1 MITRSLYGLV
11 GLLFLLATLAGTGCD
26 GTANSVDG
34 GLDAHIDAATEDDG
48 GDDGGDEGGDEGGDD
63 AYHPLRVGS
72 AETFETVTW
81 NLHNF
86 PSEQS
91 SAGHVSSLILALDL
105 DLIAVQEIAD
115 ERAFANML
123 SYLPSHDASLSPHVY
138 NQNEYQKVGF
148 VYRKDLLSIS
158 QVTTLF
164 NGETYAF
171 PRPPLQAHF
180 SCLSPEG
187 CPGDFVAIVVHLK
200 ASLGEDNEARRRAA
214 CEDLKTH
221 IDGLLAEGTEQVI
234 LLGDFNDLL
243 DDDLADNVY
252 TAFLDDPDNYRF
264 LSQEPADRGE
274 YSYIP
279 YPSLLDHVL
288 ITQGLTAEYG
298 LGQTSVLALDER
310 ELGFDYEDL
319 VSDHRPVISIFPN

>member
-1 MITRSLYGLV
+1 MITRSLLGLV
-11 GLLFLLATLAGTGCD
+11 GLLFLLAALAGTGCD
-26 GTANSVDG
+26 GAANSVDG
-34 GLDAHIDAATEDDG
+34 GLDAGLDATTEDGGEDG
-48 GDDGGDEGGDEGGDD
+48 SGDD

-72 AETFETVTW
+72 EETFEAVTW

-91 SAGHVSSLILALDL
+91 SAGHVSSLIIALDL
-105 DLIAVQEIAD
+105 DLVAVQEIAD
-115 ERAFANML
+115 ERAFADML
-123 SYLPSHDASLSPHVY
+123 SYLPSHDAALSPHVY
-138 NQNEYQKVGF
+138 NQYEYQKVGF
-148 VYRKDLLSIS
+148 VYRKDLLAIS

-180 SCLSPEG
+180 SCLSPKG
-187 CPGDFVAIVVHLK
+187 CPGDFVAIVIHLK
-200 ASLGEDNEARRRAA
+200 ASPGEDNEARRRAA
-214 CEDLKTH
+214 CRDLKTH
-221 IDGLLAEGTEQVI
+221 IDALLAEGTEQVI

-243 DDDLADNVY
+243 DDDPTDNIY
-252 TAFLDDPDNYRF
+252 TVFLDDTDNYRF
-264 LSQEPADRGE
+264 LSQELADRGD

-298 LGQTSVLALDER
+298 LGQTRVLALDKMD
-310 ELGFDYEDL
+310 LGFDYEDL
-319 VSDHRPVISIFPN
+319 VSDHRPVISIFSD

>member
-1 MITRSLYGLV
+1 MITRSLHRFV
-11 GLLFLLATLAGTGCD
+11 GLLFLLATLIGTGCE
-26 GTANSVDG
+26 GAANSVDG
-34 GLDAHIDAATEDDG
+34 GLDADFDATTEDGGEDG
-48 GDDGGDEGGDEGGDD
+48 SGHD

-72 AETFETVTW
+72 AETFEVVTW

-91 SAGHVSSLILALDL
+91 SAGHVSSLIIALDL

-115 ERAFANML
+115 EHAFANML
-123 SYLPSHDASLSPHVY
+123 SYLPSHDAALSPHVY
-138 NQNEYQKVGF
+138 NQYEYQKAGF
-148 VYRKDLLSIS
+148 VYRKDLLSIG

-180 SCLSPEG
+180 SCLSQKG
-187 CPGDFVAIVVHLK
+187 CPGDFVAIAIHLK
-200 ASLGEDNEARRRAA
+200 ASPGEDNEARRRAA

-221 IDGLLAEGTEQVI
+221 IDALLAEGTEQVI

-264 LSQEPADRGE
+264 LSQEPADRGD

-298 LGQTSVLALDER
+298 LGQTSVLALDKR
-310 ELGFDYEDL
+310 DLGFDYEDL
-319 VSDHRPVISIFPN
+319 VSDHRPVISIFSD